1 MHYCKS
7 LKDRKPNPVWG
18 SSLSKLVETPLV
30 KGISEYTTV
39 REVKGPLII
48 IERTRGVAYGEIGVV
63 IGPDGVPRT
72 VQVVEVGEN
81 FAVAQVLTGTLG
93 LPALGST
100 VRFYG
105 ETLKIPVSE
114 ELIGRVLDGK
124 GAPRDGMPLPP
135 AEDYRD
141 VMGEPLNPYTR
152 IPPNEPIE
160 TGISGIDAM
169 FTMVRGQ
176 KLPIFSGS
184 GLPHNLVAAQVARQA
199 TVPGKEEDFVI
210 VFVGI
215 GLKMEEALFFLN
227 EFKKTGALRR
237 LVVVLNLAN
246 DPIAERILAP
256 RVGLT
261 IAEYLAWEKGYH
273 VLAILTDMTNYCEGL
288 RELSSS
294 KGELPGRRG
303 YPGYMYTDLAT
314 IYERC
319 GKVVGKK
326 GSLTQFPILTMPHD
340 DITHPIPDLSG
351 YITEGQI
358 ILSRALWGKGI
369 YPPIDVVGEFVG
381 VASLSR
387 LMKDAVGEGKTR
399 EDHKYVGNQLVAA
412 YAKAVE
418 IRKLAI
424 LVGEANL
431 GWRERRYLRFADAFE
446 RRFLSQG
453 FYERRTFE
461 QTLDLAW
468 EVLSILPEDELTLV
482 PPDLTKR
489 YYRRSVFES
498 IKDEAVAK

>member
-1 MHYCKS
+1 MAKT
-7 LKDRKPNPVWG
+7 LEPIKTLGTV
-18 SSLSKLVETPLV
+18 
-30 KGISEYTTV
+30 EYTTV

-48 IERTRGVAYGEIGVV
+48 IEKTRGVSFGEIGEV
-63 IGPDGVPRT
+63 IGPDGEPRR
-72 VQVVEVGEN
+72 VQIIEVGEN
-81 FAVAQVLTGTLG
+81 FAVAQVLTGTYG
-93 LPALGST
+93 LPAKGST

-105 ETLKIPVSE
+105 QVLRVPVSE
-114 ELIGRVLDGK
+114 EYIGRVLDGK
-124 GAPRDGMPLPP
+124 GYPRDHLPLPP
-135 AEDYRD
+135 AEDFRP
-141 VMGEPLNPYTR
+141 VMGEPLNPYMR
-152 IPPNEPIE
+152 LYPEEPIE
-160 TGISGIDAM
+160 TGVSAIDAS

-199 TVPGKEEDFVI
+199 TVPGKEEEFAI
-210 VFVGI
+210 VFI
-215 GLKMEEALFFLN
+215 AMGLKTEEALFFLN
-227 EFKKTGALRR
+227 EFRKTGALRR
-237 LVVVLNLAN
+237 LVMVLNLAN

-261 IAEYLAWEKGYH
+261 IAEYLAWECGYH
-273 VLAILTDMTNYCEGL
+273 VLAILTDMTNYCEAL

-319 GKVVGKK
+319 GKARGRK

-340 DITHPIPDLSG
+340 DITHPIADLSG

-369 YPPIDVVGEFVG
+369 YPPVDVVGEFVG

-399 EDHKYVGNQLVAA
+399 EDHKYVANQLVAA
-412 YAKAVE
+412 YARAVE
-418 IRKLAI
+418 TRKLAL

-431 GWRERRYLRFADAFE
+431 SWRDRRFLRFADLFE
-446 RRFLSQG
+446 RKFLSQG

-461 QTLDLAW
+461 QTLELAW
-468 EVLSILPEDELTLV
+468 DVLSILPDDELTLV
-482 PPDLTKR
+482 PPDLSRR
-489 YYRRSVFES
+489 YYRHAIFET
-498 IKDEAVAK
+498 IKDEGVVKK